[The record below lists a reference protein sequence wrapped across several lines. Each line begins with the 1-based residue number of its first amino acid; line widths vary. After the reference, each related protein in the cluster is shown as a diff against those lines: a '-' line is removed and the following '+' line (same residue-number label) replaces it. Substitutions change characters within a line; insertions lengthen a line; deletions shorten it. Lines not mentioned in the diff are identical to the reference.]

1 MWHCG
6 TVAGCSW
13 TEGRRREAGESEI
26 EVGMGKLA
34 MQGLR
39 FATLEKLSFISGS
52 F

>member
-1 MWHCG
+1 MALWQG
-6 TVAGCSW
+6 TAGLK
-13 TEGRRREAGESEI
+13 GGRREAGEREI

-39 FATLEKLSFISGS
+39 FATLEKLSFISCS